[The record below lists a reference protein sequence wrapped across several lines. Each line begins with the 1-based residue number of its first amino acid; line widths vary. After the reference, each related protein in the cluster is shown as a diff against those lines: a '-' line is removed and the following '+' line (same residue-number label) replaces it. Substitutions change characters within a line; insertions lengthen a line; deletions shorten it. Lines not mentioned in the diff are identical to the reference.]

1 MRFGEITNL
10 YYGEGTL
17 PLLPVE
23 RKDLIRDIIYEKK
36 TVSISE
42 LSNQFGVSL
51 ETIRWDIDSLA
62 QEGILT
68 KTYGGAKFRP
78 QVSKR
83 APASVLRNILSKNK
97 NAMAAVAAQ
106 YVKPNDCIFL
116 GYSTTV
122 FALCA
127 QLQNVPLTIVTNSL
141 PVMQFF
147 ADSSNVHLEC
157 IGGQYLKDFDAFSS
171 YSAIENLRRYSFD
184 KAFLSCQAFN
194 LNRGMCDQND
204 TICGLQQKVMEFS
217 DQVYLLADHSKI
229 NQTAF
234 ISYGRF
240 SDITQLITDTPPD
253 KAVQEQLD
261 AIGLPCVAAQTDPAE
276 LQ

>member
-1 MRFGEITNL
+1 M
-10 YYGEGTL
+10 Y
-17 PLLPVE
+17 LLPVE
-23 RKDLIRDIIYEKK
+23 RKDLIRDMIYEKK
-36 TVSISE
+36 TVSIAE
-42 LSNQFGVSL
+42 LSGQFGVSL
-51 ETIRWDIDSLA
+51 ETIRRDIDALA

-68 KTYGGAKFRP
+68 KTYGGAKYRP

-83 APASVLRNILSKNK
+83 APTRVLRNILSENK

-106 YVKPNDCIFL
+106 YVQQNDCIFL

-122 FALCA
+122 FALCSH
-127 QLQNVPLTIVTNSL
+127 LQNIPLTIVTNSL
-141 PVMQFF
+141 QVMQFF
-147 ADSSNVHLEC
+147 TDSTTVHLES

-171 YSAIENLRRYSFD
+171 YGAIESLRRYSFD

-194 LNRGMCDQND
+194 LSRGMCDQND
-204 TICGLQQKVMEFS
+204 TICGLQQKVMETS

-240 SDITQLITDTPPD
+240 SDITRLITDTTPD
-253 KAVQEQLD
+253 NATQEQLD
-261 AIGLPCVAAQTDPAE
+261 AIGLPYTVAQPE
-276 LQ
+276 